1 MSEFKIQQWRPVLK
15 LNLREVVGG
24 CDVGTITGCAQ
35 TILQPS
41 EQHFLVTPHSSVFSV
56 HSFGLFGQGEGIGS
70 TGHTELPSIK

>member
-1 MSEFKIQQWRPVLK
+1 M
-15 LNLREVVGG
+15 
-24 CDVGTITGCAQ
+24 GTITGCAQ

-70 TGHTELPSIK
+70 TGHTALPSIK